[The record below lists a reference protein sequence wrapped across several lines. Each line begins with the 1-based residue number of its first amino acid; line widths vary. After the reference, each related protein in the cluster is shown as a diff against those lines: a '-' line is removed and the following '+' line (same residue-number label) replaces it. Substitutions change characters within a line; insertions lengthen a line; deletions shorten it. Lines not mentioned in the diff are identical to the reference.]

1 MFKKSM
7 IAGKLETA
15 TLAKKALLSMSLPVF
30 YCEIALAFMAR
41 HSLVYHNT
49 ITFLPYTIIYLPL
62 ILNYASILGGMTIS
76 VWFIIAQLFGVV
88 AIIFEFVSYQIKDK
102 RKYLLVNGIGGIF
115 WTFMFVAMGLSS
127 SMSTQISL
135 IIVGVYTSTRALVFW
150 WIFAKDTK
158 RRRTG
163 GRIFLLVMIIIAIS
177 AGIFV
182 ISGLPTREVQILQ
195 SVVLVFALGFVI
207 GQYMPGKHPVRI
219 TVFLYAIML
228 FLTQTPL
235 NIIEGNG
242 IERWNI
248 MGMLIETSKMA
259 SVLVFYY
266 LFLQKKI
273 LTKKLVK
280 IKEAVNCELSKI
292 TPDSD
297 IAAITNSGI
306 MKLSELEKLV
316 AKMVR
321 MEIKIIETDEI
332 TNVGSSEAKTQAI
345 MDNLKTVHD
354 VKMLLEKAIKARMIP
369 KFSLGESEIKETILG
384 KSGQKEEVT
393 NV

>member
-1 MFKKSM
+1 MFEKSVV
-7 IAGKLETA
+7 ACKLETA
-15 TLAKKALLSMSLPVF
+15 ALAKKALLSMSLPVF

-62 ILNYASILGGMTIS
+62 ILNFTSILGGMTIS
-76 VWFIIAQLFGVV
+76 IWFIIAQMLGVV
-88 AIIFEFVSYQIKDK
+88 SIIFEFVSYQIKDK

-115 WTFMFVAMGLSS
+115 WTLMFVAMGLSS

-163 GRIFLLVMIIIAIS
+163 GRIFLLVMIAIAIS

-266 LFLQKKI
+266 FFFQKKI
-273 LTKKLVK
+273 LAKKLVE
-280 IKEAVNCELSKI
+280 IKEAVNCELNKI
-292 TPDSD
+292 TPNSD
-297 IAAITNSGI
+297 IATITNSGI

-332 TNVGSSEAKTQAI
+332 TNVGSSEAQTQAI

-369 KFSLGESEIKETILG
+369 KFSLGESEIKEVILG